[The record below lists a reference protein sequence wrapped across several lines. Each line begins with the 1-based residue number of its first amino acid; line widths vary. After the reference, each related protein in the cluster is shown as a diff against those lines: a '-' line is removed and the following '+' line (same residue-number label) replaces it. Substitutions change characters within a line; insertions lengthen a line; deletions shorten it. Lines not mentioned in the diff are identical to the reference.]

1 MVAIGASTFFALLLF
16 SPSSEELVSLSQSD
30 AGSWTRQEVGNTGI
44 TAQLP
49 QATASPFKS
58 EKVDQAAQ
66 SLQQF
71 DAHTVRIG
79 EVSIVFQRATMA
91 PTRPTSAKAIME
103 ATIQRLQEGDA
114 FADLRLESVPIAISG
129 KNGFKIQGSGLR
141 ADSEVGI
148 TILILVEGNRLWQVS
163 SVYDARIA
171 EQVATVKRVIDSVQ
185 IRG

>member
-1 MVAIGASTFFALLLF
+1 MVSIGASTLLALLLF
-16 SPSSEELVSLSQSD
+16 SPLSEKLVGMSQGVTD
-30 AGSWTRQEVGNTGI
+30 LWTRQEVGNTGI

-49 QATASPFKS
+49 QAGASPFKS

-91 PTRPTSAKAIME
+91 PNRPTSARAITE

-114 FADLRLESVPIAISG
+114 FADLRLESVPVTISG

-141 ADSEVGI
+141 TYSEAGI
-148 TILILVEGNRLWQVS
+148 TMLILVDGNRLWQVS
-163 SVYDARIA
+163 SVYDARIP